1 MFKIAGVE
9 TLVNL
14 RMKVI
19 EPNTIMWYFLLCH
32 GRLQKYFPVII
43 FYVFFL
49 TENNATFLDN
59 FLTLISLQ
67 HLLINYGLRSVLATL
82 YRPLLVEMIY

>member
-1 MFKIAGVE
+1 MVLFIVPWE
-9 TLVNL
+9 IT
-14 RMKVI
+14 KVLSGD
-19 EPNTIMWYFLLCH
+19 YFLC
-32 GRLQKYFPVII
+32 
-43 FYVFFL
+43 FFL